1 MYLGEAGPRLNDSE
15 EFPVSA
21 KSFEKLKMEKEIVLV
36 DIGWEGEAGTKWDD
50 SIDVYTPT
58 FIK

>member
-21 KSFEKLKMEKEIVLV
+21 MSSEKLKMEKEIVLV
-36 DIGWEGEAGTKWDD
+36 DIGWEGEAGTN
-50 SIDVYTPT
+50 
-58 FIK
+58 